1 MPNTTNALIVN
12 ISSQEDTTANVY
24 INRALTSSFD
34 SSSGEF
40 ITYLKL
46 PNAGNN
52 TIAFPTG
59 VVVSQLYIKNIDP
72 AVTMQLQL
80 TPAWAGAATPATN
93 TCPYLYPGDAF
104 IYWTK
109 PGNANNGY
117 SGLVIN
123 CNVINGLVEYFIG
136 V

>member
-34 SSSGEF
+34 STSGDF
-40 ITYLKL
+40 FTYFKL

-52 TIAFPTG
+52 IINMPPASIIA
-59 VVVSQLYIKNIDP
+59 QLYIKNVDP
-72 AVTMQLQL
+72 AATMQLIL
-80 TPAWAGAATPATN
+80 TPAFAGGTIPALTAA
-93 TCPYLYPGDAF
+93 PYLYPGDVF
-104 IYWTK
+104 VYWTK

-117 SGLVIN
+117 IALTIN
-123 CNVINGLVEYFIG
+123 TQANAVVEYFIG
-136 V
+136 I